1 MVVGLDIFREHFKDH
16 IAQFVLIGGT
26 ACDIALSQV
35 GLDFRATKDLD
46 IVLIIEALDA
56 GFCDCFW
63 EFVRKGGYKNQQ
75 KSSGK
80 PVFYRFH
87 EPENKEYPYMLELFS
102 RKPDVLT
109 IPADCHLT
117 PIPIDQDSSSLSA
130 ILLDEDYYGFVLSGK
145 ITSQGL
151 QLMPPE
157 YLIPLKAK
165 AYLDLSARKES
176 GESVDSKHIRK
187 HKNDVFRL
195 SQVLTPESTVELPT
209 AIAQDLRQFL
219 DQMTQDLPDLKNLGI
234 KTTPPDEVIS
244 RLRQVY
250 NLS

>member
-1 MVVGLDIFREHFKDH
+1 
-16 IAQFVLIGGT
+16 
-26 ACDIALSQV
+26 
-35 GLDFRATKDLD
+35 
-46 IVLIIEALDA
+46 
-56 GFCDCFW
+56 
-63 EFVRKGGYKNQQ
+63 
-75 KSSGK
+75 
-80 PVFYRFH
+80 
-87 EPENKEYPYMLELFS
+87 
-102 RKPDVLT
+102 
-109 IPADCHLT
+109 
-117 PIPIDQDSSSLSA
+117 
-130 ILLDEDYYGFVLSGK
+130 
-145 ITSQGL
+145 
-151 QLMPPE
+151 MPPE

-250 NLS
+250 NL